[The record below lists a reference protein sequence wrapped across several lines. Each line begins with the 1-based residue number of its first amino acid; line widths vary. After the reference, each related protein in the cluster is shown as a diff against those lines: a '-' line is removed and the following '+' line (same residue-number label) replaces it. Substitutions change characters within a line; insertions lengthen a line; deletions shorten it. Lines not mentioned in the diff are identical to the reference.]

1 MCLAGRGVALDDGIE
16 AETRLQE
23 CVNHLIAHFKTF
35 LTDAGTHG
43 NLNLAKVC
51 IQSAHFLYH
60 FLGNASNGASPSGMS
75 YRNNALLDIGKDD
88 GHAVGRVHADDNS
101 LERCH
106 QGIHALECGL
116 LLIYVEH
123 SILFVDDS
131 YTARMGLPRHY
142 QVVEVHAQLHGQ
154 RQSRVK
160 HPQRIIAH
168 IVAQVHTR
176 VSITPIHLTANCR
189 ERLYALDRRHKIQMQ
204 KFHHVYKGSKNS
216 VSIRH
221 ESAKMKYLCT
231 MTLNTATIVNYKN
244 IAEARLEFSPKLNCL
259 IGNNGQ
265 GKTNVLDAIYYLS
278 MCRSFASASDNSA
291 VIRHGEAYMMLQ
303 GHYTRNETPVEIS
316 VALQRGKRKVMRRD
330 GKEYQRLS
338 QHIGLLPVVMVSPM
352 DWDLVRGSGEERRR
366 FMDLIISQNDSEYLD
381 ALIRY
386 NKAVEQRN
394 AMIKQEMRD
403 PLLYETVEQAMA
415 MHATLVHK
423 RRSQWVEQFLPI
435 FMHYYS
441 AVAGEGETVSLH
453 YKSHL
458 NDASML
464 EHLAATRERDLI
476 IGHTTRGIHRDDLEL
491 MLDGHSMRQTG
502 SQGQCKT
509 YTIALRFAQF
519 DFLKGNNP
527 AVPILLLDDI
537 FDKLDASR
545 VERIVDVVSSDRFGQ
560 IFITDTNRTHLD
572 EIVARHGGGHCLMHV
587 ENGAVTILKGGEQ
600 S

>member
-1 MCLAGRGVALDDGIE
+1 M
-16 AETRLQE
+16 T
-23 CVNHLIAHFKTF
+23 
-35 LTDAGTHG
+35 
-43 NLNLAKVC
+43 
-51 IQSAHFLYH
+51 
-60 FLGNASNGASPSGMS
+60 
-75 YRNNALLDIGKDD
+75 
-88 GHAVGRVHADDNS
+88 
-101 LERCH
+101 
-106 QGIHALECGL
+106 
-116 LLIYVEH
+116 
-123 SILFVDDS
+123 
-131 YTARMGLPRHY
+131 
-142 QVVEVHAQLHGQ
+142 
-154 RQSRVK
+154 
-160 HPQRIIAH
+160 
-168 IVAQVHTR
+168 
-176 VSITPIHLTANCR
+176 
-189 ERLYALDRRHKIQMQ
+189 
-204 KFHHVYKGSKNS
+204 
-216 VSIRH
+216 
-221 ESAKMKYLCT
+221 YLCP

-265 GKTNVLDAIYYLS
+265 GKTNVLDAIYYMS
-278 MCRSFASASDNSA
+278 MCRSFASTTDNSA
-291 VIRHGEAYMMLQ
+291 VIRHGEPYMMLQ
-303 GHYTRNETPVEIS
+303 GSYTRNETPLEIS
-316 VALQRGKRKVMRRD
+316 VALQRGKRKVVRRD

-386 NKAVEQRN
+386 GKAVEQRN

-415 MHATLVHK
+415 QHATLVHE
-423 RRSQWVEQFLPI
+423 RRQRWTEQFLPI
-435 FMHYYS
+435 FMLYYN
-441 AVAGEGETVSLH
+441 AVAGDGETVSLH

-458 NDASML
+458 NDGSML

-491 MLDGHSMRQTG
+491 MLNGYPMRNTG

-519 DFLKGNNP
+519 DFLKANNP

-587 ENGAVTILKGGEQ
+587 ENGNVSILKGGEQ